1 MSEKPR
7 HILVID
13 DNKDIGDVIKMLLDM
28 YGYQTTIRLTW
39 RDALHY
45 VELIK
50 PDVILLDVMLDGFDG
65 REICKTIKSVEGV
78 SHIPVIMI
86 SASHKLLDAQ
96 QYNCIPDAFVQ
107 KPFEIDEL
115 INSIQKFA

>member
-1 MSEKPR
+1 MSEKSR

-13 DNKDIGDVIKMLLDM
+13 DNKDISDVIKMLLDM
-28 YGYQTTIRLTW
+28 YGYQTTIRLTG

-65 REICKTIKSVEGV
+65 RDICNTIKSIDGI

-96 QYNCIPDAFVQ
+96 QYNCKPDAFVQ

-115 INSIQKFA
+115 MNSIQRFA